1 MLINQ
6 PPQPDRPALAVLVDG
21 DNVAAHHAEQ
31 VLAFA
36 AKHGRVTVAR
46 VYANAQGFSNWQN
59 AVGYRLLHT
68 GSGKN
73 AADILLTIDAMELA
87 LTSGIGTF
95 VLASS
100 DADFTQLALRLREL
114 GHQVQGIGESKASP
128 SFLAACAGFT
138 FLDSPTRP
146 DAPTCKLEIT
156 GFDQQIRSM
165 IAAHSQQGRGIRI
178 TDLSVK
184 MRTSH
189 GAQISTR
196 PEKTWRGYLSKRP
209 HLFQL
214 DPKGPE
220 AMVRFLPDGF
230 AALT

>member
-1 MLINQ
+1 MLHDQ
-6 PPQPDRPALAVLVDG
+6 PLKPDRPALAVLVDG
-21 DNVAAHHAEQ
+21 DNVAADHAEQ

-46 VYANAQGFSNWQN
+46 VYANTQGFSNWQDT
-59 AVGYRLLHT
+59 VGYRLLHT
-68 GSGKN
+68 GTGKN

-87 LTSGIGTF
+87 LTSGISAF
-95 VLASS
+95 ILASS
-100 DADFTQLALRLREL
+100 DSDFTHLALRLREL
-114 GHQVQGIGESKASP
+114 GHQVQGIGEAKAP
-128 SFLAACAGFT
+128 PGFRAACAGFA
-138 FLDSPTRP
+138 LL
-146 DAPTCKLEIT
+146 DAPTCEMEVT

-165 IAAHSQQGRGIRI
+165 IAMHSQQGRGMRI

-189 GAQISTR
+189 GAQISSR

-220 AMVRFLPDGF
+220 AMVRFLPKGF
-230 AALT
+230 GTLA